1 MTASRATSSKR
12 RTRLT
17 AASQPDP
24 DLNGLLAEPRR
35 MKILDWLQEEGS
47 ARVRDLSTAFAVS
60 EATIRQDLE
69 KLESDGH
76 IIRQH
81 GGAFLRTVPKQVETL
96 SLQHMEN
103 IEKKRKIGIK
113 AASLVGEGE
122 TIILDAGSTTT
133 EIAHNLL
140 GRSSLT
146 VITNAL
152 NIALMLGAAP
162 GYAVHMP
169 GGQFKAP
176 TLSLSGD
183 KAADYFQDVFAGK
196 LFLATA
202 GVALD
207 SGLTYPSFA
216 DLQLKQAMI
225 RAASRVYLV
234 ADFDQDQPI
243 VVHPAQHTRCHP
255 FLHHRRRHSRRGRPS
270 VRKPRHRGDHRPIIP
285 APVLVVART
294 PLAALTGVGC
304 RFANNRNQSAG
315 LRFEV
320 FGHSRS
326 QQAFAPRL
334 IACSDIR
341 FYA

>member
-1 MTASRATSSKR
+1 MRRRADVPVRKGRSRAASLAGSERASSVG
-12 RTRLT
+12 
-17 AASQPDP
+17 QPDP

-47 ARVRDLSTAFAVS
+47 ARVRDLRAAFGVS

-69 KLESDGH
+69 KLEADGH
-76 IIRQH
+76 INRQH
-81 GGAFLRTVPKQVETL
+81 GGAFLRAVPKLVQTL

-103 IEKKRKIGIK
+103 IDKKRKIGLK
-113 AASLVGEGE
+113 AASLIGEGE

-152 NIALMLGAAP
+152 NIALMLGAEP
-162 GYAVHMP
+162 GFALHMP

-183 KAADYFQDVFAGK
+183 KAADYFQDVLAGK

-207 SGLTYPSFA
+207 SGLTLPSFA

-225 RAASRVYLV
+225 RAASHVYLV
-234 ADFDQDQPI
+234 ADSTKIGRSSF
-243 VVHPAQHTRCHP
+243 TR
-255 FLHHRRRHSRRGRPS
+255 LGTLDLIHSFITDDGIRDEDVRAFETRGIK
-270 VRKPRHRGDHRPIIP
+270 VII
-285 APVLVVART
+285 A
-294 PLAALTGVGC
+294 
-304 RFANNRNQSAG
+304 
-315 LRFEV
+315 
-320 FGHSRS
+320 
-326 QQAFAPRL
+326 
-334 IACSDIR
+334 D
-341 FYA
+341 

>member
-1 MTASRATSSKR
+1 MTRHHSPIRSRA
-12 RTRLT
+12 RLREPV
-17 AASQPDP
+17 AAQGKA

-35 MKILDWLQEEGS
+35 RKILDWLQEEGS
-47 ARVRDLSTAFAVS
+47 ARVRDLSAAFAVS

-69 KLESDGH
+69 KLEADGH
-76 IIRQH
+76 IARQH
-81 GGAFLRTVPKQVETL
+81 GGAFLRTVPQQVETL

-103 IEKKRKIGIK
+103 MDKKRKIGLK
-113 AASLVGEGE
+113 AASLVADGE

-133 EIAHNLL
+133 EIAHNLP

-152 NIALMLGAAP
+152 NIALLLGAAP

-183 KAADYFQDVFAGK
+183 KAAEYFQDVYAGK

-207 SGLTYPSFA
+207 TGLTYPSFA

-234 ADFDQDQPI
+234 ADSTKINRSSF
-243 VVHPAQHTRCHP
+243 TR
-255 FLHHRRRHSRRGRPS
+255 LGALDVIHSFITDDGIRPEDARAFESRGIE
-270 VRKPRHRGDHRPIIP
+270 VII
-285 APVLVVART
+285 AP
-294 PLAALTGVGC
+294 
-304 RFANNRNQSAG
+304 
-315 LRFEV
+315 
-320 FGHSRS
+320 
-326 QQAFAPRL
+326 
-334 IACSDIR
+334 
-341 FYA
+341 

>member
-1 MTASRATSSKR
+1 MRRRADVAVRRGRSRAASLAGSERASSVG
-12 RTRLT
+12 
-17 AASQPDP
+17 QPDP

-47 ARVRDLSTAFAVS
+47 ARVRDLRAAFGVS

-69 KLESDGH
+69 KLEADGH
-76 IIRQH
+76 INRQH
-81 GGAFLRTVPKQVETL
+81 GGAFLRAVPKLVQTL

-103 IEKKRKIGIK
+103 IDKKRKIGLK
-113 AASLVGEGE
+113 AASLVGEGD

-152 NIALMLGAAP
+152 NIALMLGAEP
-162 GYAVHMP
+162 GFAVHMP

-183 KAADYFQDVFAGK
+183 KAADYFQDVLAGK

-207 SGLTYPSFA
+207 SGLTLPSFA

-225 RAASRVYLV
+225 RAASHVYLV
-234 ADFDQDQPI
+234 ADSTKIGRSAF
-243 VVHPAQHTRCHP
+243 TR
-255 FLHHRRRHSRRGRPS
+255 LGTLDLIHSFITDDGIRDEDVRAFENRGIK
-270 VRKPRHRGDHRPIIP
+270 VII
-285 APVLVVART
+285 A
-294 PLAALTGVGC
+294 
-304 RFANNRNQSAG
+304 
-315 LRFEV
+315 
-320 FGHSRS
+320 
-326 QQAFAPRL
+326 
-334 IACSDIR
+334 D
-341 FYA
+341 

>member
-1 MTASRATSSKR
+1 
-12 RTRLT
+12 
-17 AASQPDP
+17 
-24 DLNGLLAEPRR
+24 

-47 ARVRDLSTAFAVS
+47 ARVRDLSAAFGVS

-69 KLESDGH
+69 KMESEGH
-76 IIRQH
+76 IVRQH
-81 GGAFLRTVPKQVETL
+81 GGAFLRTMPKQVETL

-103 IEKKRKIGIK
+103 IEKKRKIGLK
-113 AASLVGEGE
+113 AASLIGDGE

-140 GRSSLT
+140 GRNSLT

-152 NIALMLGAAP
+152 NIALMLGAVP

-183 KAADYFQDVFAGK
+183 KAAEYFQDVLAGK

-225 RAASRVYLV
+225 RAAAHVYLV
-234 ADFDQDQPI
+234 ADSTKINRSSF
-243 VVHPAQHTRCHP
+243 TRLGTL
-255 FLHHRRRHSRRGRPS
+255 FWTAIRSFIHHRTNSIISGRRMLAHSR
-270 VRKPRHRGDHRPIIP
+270 
-285 APVLVVART
+285 T
-294 PLAALTGVGC
+294 
-304 RFANNRNQSAG
+304 AG
-315 LRFEV
+315 
-320 FGHSRS
+320 SRS
-326 QQAFAPRL
+326 LSPTEINEFAIRRRFTPFVLFTAPYRKFSTL
-334 IACSDIR
+334 FDI
-341 FYA
+341 